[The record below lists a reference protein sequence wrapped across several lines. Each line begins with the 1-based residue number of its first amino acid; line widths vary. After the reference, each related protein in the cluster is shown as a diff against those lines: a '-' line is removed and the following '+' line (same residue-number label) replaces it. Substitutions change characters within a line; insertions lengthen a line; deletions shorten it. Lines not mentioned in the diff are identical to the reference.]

1 MDRIKKWIHSKLRLL
16 QFRLLW
22 LQMDDEMRLD
32 WLREARYIYWR
43 QQTSPDKLSPYHRK
57 S

>member
-43 QQTSPDKLSPYHRK
+43 QQTSLDKLSPYHRK